1 MGQLVRPTPAVDL
14 DGDEADGNVL
24 RDVDDVRTL
33 RDGDGDAEDAR
44 RPGVVEVVVRV
55 PVVVQGRQLLPGL
68 VALLQHS
75 VTADTGYV
83 GRPEPR
89 GST

>member
-1 MGQLVRPTPAVDL
+1 MACYL
-14 DGDEADGNVL
+14 N
-24 RDVDDVRTL
+24 RDVLWDLHHVGL
-33 RDGDGDAEDAR
+33 LGDRHLHVDHAG

-75 VTADTGYV
+75 VTADT
-83 GRPEPR
+83 
-89 GST
+89 

>member
-1 MGQLVRPTPAVDL
+1 MGQLVRPTPAADL

-24 RDVDDVRTL
+24 RDVDDVRAL
-33 RDGDGDAEDAR
+33 RDGDGDAENAR

-55 PVVVQGRQLLPGL
+55 PVVVQGRQLLPVL
-68 VALLQHS
+68 VALLQHI
-75 VTADTGYV
+75 VTTYTGYV